1 VRAVAGCFALAC
13 FCVAIVSGMLA
24 DRPTDSVLFSAI
36 VAMIV
41 GQFVGLG
48 AGAVISVALR
58 ECITD
63 YTRRNPIPVEA
74 NMKPDTRPAER
85 AA

>member
-1 VRAVAGCFALAC
+1 MRAVAGCFALAC
-13 FCVAIVSGMLA
+13 FVVAIVSGMLA
-24 DRPTDSVLFSAI
+24 NRPTDSVLFSAI

-48 AGAVISVALR
+48 AGAVMAVAMR
-58 ECITD
+58 ECIST
-63 YTRRNPIPVEA
+63 YTRRNPIPAES
-74 NMKPDTRPAER
+74 NMKPDTRPSER